1 MWEEKRERR
10 ERERED
16 ARLLCE
22 ITGLQLN
29 QKMTEMT
36 VSKPAGLDRHSDHGQ
51 PSPLCQEGM
60 FCTVFPRSGYHE
72 MVPDKG

>member
-1 MWEEKRERR
+1 MSEEKRERR

-36 VSKPAGLDRHSDHGQ
+36 VSKSAGA
-51 PSPLCQEGM
+51 
-60 FCTVFPRSGYHE
+60 
-72 MVPDKG
+72 